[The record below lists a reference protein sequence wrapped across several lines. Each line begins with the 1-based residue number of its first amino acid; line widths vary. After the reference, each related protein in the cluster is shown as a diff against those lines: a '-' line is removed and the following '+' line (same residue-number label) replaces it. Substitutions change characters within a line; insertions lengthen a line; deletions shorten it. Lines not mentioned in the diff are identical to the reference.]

1 MTDITKQLADMQ
13 NEIKH
18 ISHELVRLSATTEQ
32 QLADR
37 RYNFAKLE
45 KLHTEFSHLKGG
57 LSFIK
62 TVVGILSA
70 SIIAFCTWIVTSGS
84 EQDQQI
90 IKLYSQVALLDS
102 RVTNLES
109 EIAEGKYDKIK

>member
-1 MTDITKQLADMQ
+1 MTDISKQLEDMRD
-13 NEIKH
+13 EIKH
-18 ISHELVRLSATTEQ
+18 ISHELVRLSAITEQ

-37 RYNFAKLE
+37 RDNSIKLE
-45 KLHTEFSHLKGG
+45 KLTTEFSHLKGG

-62 TVVGILSA
+62 AVVGILSA

-90 IKLYSQVALLDS
+90 IKLHSHVALLDS
-102 RVTNLES
+102 KVTDLES
-109 EIAEGKYDKIK
+109 EIDKGKYDKFK